1 MSTLSAP
8 GNEKS
13 AVAWFKSPDPAMKAR
28 FMLLPLTLRMDPSW
42 ASSKVAILP
51 SADVAL
57 STTGSVRSE
66 TTVIGAIPLVSRLR
80 KATAAIE
87 IHPMSGKVTS
97 SQTAKSVGTGIGDSL

>member
-8 GNEKS
+8 GNEKL
-13 AVAWFKSPDPAMKAR
+13 AVAWFKSLVPTMKAR

-42 ASSKVAILP
+42 ASSKAAILP

-57 STTGSVRSE
+57 STTGSVGSK
-66 TTVIGAIPLVSRLR
+66 TTVIDATHLVNRSR

-87 IHPMSGKVTS
+87 IPLMSGNVTS
-97 SQTAKSVGTGIGDSL
+97 SQTAKSVGTGTGYRL